1 MDEAGKHYRYME
13 VAFTSVPE
21 AMKEIVM
28 AELAEIGFDSFNEE
42 EYRLLAYIPEEFF
55 IEPAVQKVI
64 EKYRELRAVFWTVKR
79 MPDKNWNEVWESSYE
94 PVFIAGRCY
103 IRAPFHKSFEDSQ
116 NAPAH
121 KLTSSP
127 VHQFTK
133 CYDIIIEPKMSFG
146 TAHHETTALMIEWLL
161 EEDVSGKTVLDM
173 GCGTGVLAILAFQLG
188 AAEVFAIDNDKRA
201 FENTTENV
209 HKNKAREIHVIHGDV
224 NEIPE
229 KKVNLLL
236 ANINKNVLLEQIP
249 VYANALYEGGTLFLS
264 GFYSDDLPMIRE
276 KVEEQHLKFAGVRKK
291 NNWMVVKFNR

>member
-1 MDEAGKHYRYME
+1 ME

-21 AMKEIVM
+21 VMKEIVI

-42 EYRLLAYIPEEFF
+42 EYKLLAYIPEEFF
-55 IEPAVQKVI
+55 VEPAIQKVI
-64 EKYRELRAVFWTVKR
+64 LKYRELKEVFWSVIPL
-79 MPDKNWNEVWESSYE
+79 PDKNWNELWESQYD
-94 PVFIAGRCY
+94 PVFIAGKCY
-103 IRAPFHKSFEDSQ
+103 IRAPFHESFEDYKK
-116 NAPAH
+116 APAH

-127 VHQFTK
+127 IHQFTS

-173 GCGTGVLAILAFQLG
+173 GCGTGVLAILALQLG

-209 HKNKAREIHVIHGDV
+209 HKNKARDIHVIHGDV

-249 VYANALYEGGTLFLS
+249 VYANALYEGGTLLLS
-264 GFYSDDLPMIRE
+264 GFYSEDLPVIRE
-276 KVEEQHLKFAGVRKK
+276 KGEEQHLKFAGVRKK